1 MKVVKRII
9 IKLLILLFVVAV
21 GIGGAAVYQGQRQST
36 PDYTID
42 RYLTLL
48 TENNSEK
55 AFSML
60 DETDGISLTKAEFS
74 EAVTGKKYSLYA
86 SFKATA
92 QEKRRDSAG
101 NEYADYHVEF
111 LNAADEIQ
119 MEEDFTLKKQPEQR
133 FGMFDVWEVLPD
145 HCMIRNFHIKVPAGS
160 AVYLDAVEADVTWMT
175 REKNSPV
182 TTCTFPQ
189 LIPGEKSL
197 TIRHPILE
205 SVNTTVD
212 PSGETVDY
220 TSKMPLKE
228 SAQDECKELGVA
240 VLKNLLTASVKEKKS
255 EIDELLSGCIKEA
268 EKFVK
273 EEGALLHQDGSDFKS
288 IAVSAFAVQFSDP
301 VFSEENGSIQTE
313 MTFSYHYRIKRDVV
327 SVSEDQVQEDGTP
340 LEYIETVENSGNST
354 AKMTMEHLDGSWKV
368 VSLEIPV
375 TEK

>member
-255 EIDELLSGCIKEA
+255 EIDESLSGCIKEA

-354 AKMTMEHLDGSWKV
+354 AKMTMEYLDGSWKV

>member
-220 TSKMPLKE
+220 TFKMPLKE

-255 EIDELLSGCIKEA
+255 EIDESLSGCIKEA

-354 AKMTMEHLDGSWKV
+354 AKMTMEYLDGSWKV

>member
-133 FGMFDVWEVLPD
+133 FGMFDVWEVLSD
-145 HCMIRNFHIKVPAGS
+145 HCMIRNFQIKVPAGS

-255 EIDELLSGCIKEA
+255 EIDESLSECIKEA

-354 AKMTMEHLDGSWKV
+354 AKMTMEYLDGSWKV